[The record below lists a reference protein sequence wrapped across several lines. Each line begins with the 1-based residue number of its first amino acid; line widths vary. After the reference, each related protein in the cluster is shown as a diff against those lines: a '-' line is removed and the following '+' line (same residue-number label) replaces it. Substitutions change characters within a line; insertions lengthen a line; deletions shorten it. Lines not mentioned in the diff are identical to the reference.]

1 MPNTS
6 TLYVGGTPDRYT
18 KLDLKLRTTSG
29 FSYSVS
35 VQLNGTQ
42 IYNSGSVTG
51 DLDITKD
58 DLGTSQGSYNV
69 IIQSAQNITFSEV
82 TWDIGYKL
90 LAGLEVFNTYTSAAF
105 SHTNAFDFIITQQIP
120 DLKIIDFLTGIFKM
134 FNLTSYI
141 DNDTDEVIVKTLD
154 NYYAGGVSYDV
165 TEFVDRD
172 KSSVNVATI

>member
-1 MPNTS
+1 MSNTS

-69 IIQSAQNITFSEV
+69 IIQSSQNITFSEV
-82 TWDIGYKL
+82 TWDIGYRL
-90 LAGLEVFNTYTSAAF
+90 LAEFR
-105 SHTNAFDFIITQQIP
+105 
-120 DLKIIDFLTGIFKM
+120 KI
-134 FNLTSYI
+134 
-141 DNDTDEVIVKTLD
+141 
-154 NYYAGGVSYDV
+154 
-165 TEFVDRD
+165 
-172 KSSVNVATI
+172 